1 MGETI
6 AHTTLNKKERT
17 IMSLE
22 PGLYF
27 ETKAIDKYGNEYI
40 LTGINEPSKLSY
52 IGMSTAPA
60 DSYAAFG
67 NGHAAT
73 VNVSLTSNNS
83 RFASKMYGSVNG
95 RSKLCFIGRG
105 HRPRYPFG
113 SIVYY
118 TDYSMTDTAT
128 VYIYES
134 SELSQLAD
142 QTAYQIVIDEVTIDT
157 QMVKEV
163 HLTSKATG
171 TMGDYFLFGYL
182 ALDTIDIG
190 DSKLTSIGNYA
201 FSGDYALRENDIVL
215 PQTLTHIGSFFMN
228 QCANFCGVLDVGDL
242 PATIITTDTETFAT
256 QGPNMPEYSHGL
268 VIRGSTK
275 WDWIA
280 RFPNNYS
287 GIPYRNLRPEVDYG
301 VVYYTSGSSVL
312 AVELQNATE
321 FNSLAAASASSTAK
335 WTATVGS
342 SSVSVTNTTL
352 VGVHVGK
359 KITSTPTRW
368 LSNTTNLAQ
377 PVYVPSTVTSINSYF
392 MYYSGLAS
400 QAVTVDANITSLPGS
415 FMRYCTSFNL
425 YVNLPKTLKTIGNY
439 FMANCSNYNQSISIP
454 STVTGIGDYFL
465 YSCSKFNKAISFPS
479 LTSISSN
486 FLRGCSVFNQT
497 ITLPS
502 TLTSLGTYFLYQCN
516 AMVGTVNVGS
526 LAATIASTS
535 NYSFGTNSSSAAMY
549 TTGIT
554 IKGSTRANWISR
566 FANRTSSP
574 YRKLINGGS

>member
-1 MGETI
+1 M
-6 AHTTLNKKERT
+6 TLELGQGFT
-17 IMSLE
+17 V
-22 PGLYF
+22 
-27 ETKAIDKYGNEYI
+27 KAKDKYGSEYT
-40 LTGINEPSKLSY
+40 LSGISQPSYLSY
-52 IGMSTAPA
+52 MGMSTSPA
-60 DSYAAFG
+60 DFYEPFDNGYETTVGVSLAFG
-67 NGHAAT
+67 
-73 VNVSLTSNNS
+73 NS
-83 RFASKMYGSVNG
+83 RFASKMYSSVDG
-95 RSKLCFIGRG
+95 RAKLCFIGRG
-105 HRPRYPFG
+105 HRPRYQLG

-142 QTAYQIVIDEVTIDT
+142 QSAYQILIDGVTIDT

-215 PQTLTHIGSFFMN
+215 PRTLTHIGSFFMN

-312 AVELQNATE
+312 AVELQSADE
-321 FNSLAAASASSTAK
+321 FNSLASSSGSSTAT

-342 SSVSVTNTTL
+342 SSVSVTSTTL

-359 KITSTPTRW
+359 KITSIPFRW
-368 LSNTTNLAQ
+368 LSNTTHLAQ
-377 PVYVPSTVTSINSYF
+377 PIYIPSTVTSMDTNFMNYSGLADQAVTIDAQITSLPNYF
-392 MYYSGLAS
+392 MYYCS
-400 QAVTVDANITSLPGS
+400 
-415 FMRYCTSFNL
+415 SFNL
-425 YVNLPKTLKTIGNY
+425 YVTLPSTLTSIGNY
-439 FMANCSNYNQSISIP
+439 FMAYCSNYNQSLSIP
-454 STVTGIGDYFL
+454 STVKTLGTYFL
-465 YSCSKFNKAISFPS
+465 SACSKFNKAISFPS

-486 FLRGCSVFNQT
+486 FLRGCSAFNQT

-535 NYSFGTNSSSAAMY
+535 NYSFGTNSSSSAMY
-549 TTGIT
+549 STGVT
-554 IKGSTRANWISR
+554 IKGSNRAAWISR
-566 FANRTSSP
+566 FPNRTSRP

>member
-1 MGETI
+1 MT
-6 AHTTLNKKERT
+6 
-17 IMSLE
+17 LE
-22 PGLYF
+22 PGQGF
-27 ETKAIDKYGNEYI
+27 TVKAKDKYGSEYT
-40 LTGINEPSKLSY
+40 LSGISQPSYLSY
-52 IGMSTAPA
+52 MGMSTSPA
-60 DSYAAFG
+60 DFYEPFDNGYETTVGVNLAFG
-67 NGHAAT
+67 
-73 VNVSLTSNNS
+73 NS
-83 RFASKMYGSVNG
+83 RFASKMYSSVDG
-95 RSKLCFIGRG
+95 RAKLCFIGRG
-105 HRPRYPFG
+105 HRPRYLLG

-142 QTAYQIVIDEVTIDT
+142 QSAYQILIDGVTIDT

-163 HLTSKATG
+163 HLTERTTG
-171 TMGDYFLFGYL
+171 AMGDYFLFGYL

-228 QCANFCGVLDVGDL
+228 QCANFCGVLDVGNL

-287 GIPYRNLRPEVDYG
+287 GTSYRNLRPEVDYG
-301 VVYYTSGSSVL
+301 VVYYTSGNSVL
-312 AVELQNATE
+312 AVELQNKTE
-321 FNSLAAASASSTAK
+321 FDSLAASSTSSTAT

-359 KITSTPTRW
+359 KITSIPTRW
-368 LSNTTNLAQ
+368 LSNTENLAQ
-377 PVYVPSTVTSINSYF
+377 PIYIPSTVTTMSTYF
-392 MYYSGLAS
+392 MYYSGLSS
-400 QAVTVDANITSLPGS
+400 QSVTIDANITSFPNY
-415 FMRYCTSFNL
+415 FMNYCTSFNL
-425 YVNLPKTLKTIGNY
+425 YVNLPKTLTSIGIYFMRNCTSYNQSVSIPSTVKSLGNYFLYNCTKFNKALSLPSLTTIGNY
-439 FMANCSNYNQSISIP
+439 FL
-454 STVTGIGDYFL
+454 GICTAY
-465 YSCSKFNKAISFPS
+465 
-479 LTSISSN
+479 
-486 FLRGCSVFNQT
+486 NQT

-502 TLTSLGTYFLYQCN
+502 TLTAIGTYFLYRCN

-549 TTGIT
+549 TTGVT
-554 IKGSTRANWISR
+554 IKGSTRDAWISR
-566 FANRTSSP
+566 FPNRTKSP
-574 YRKLINGGS
+574 HRKLINGGS